1 MDPPRRPV
9 LIPVATPRR
18 SSRLPTG
25 RRLELD
31 KVLLPLIEDGLIVVA
46 DAARAKAAQREARS
60 AAEVHPLVL
69 IANLKL
75 PNPQRPGAELTL
87 ERLTEWLAAEVALP
101 YLRIDPT
108 RVDVAAVTALISHQ
122 YAQRHRILPVAIEA
136 QRYVFATCEPTDTR
150 WLPDLQKLLRR
161 DIALVVCNP
170 MDLHRYSMEF
180 FGVTR
185 SVRNAKDAR
194 DDATSLPSF
203 EQLVELGRTGE
214 VGSDEKHVV
223 LHRRLAAA
231 VRLRAARLRH
241 PPGTAARHEQGA
253 LPHRRRAAQGVR
265 TADPGDDRRGEPDQ
279 GAGAHGPGRTPA
291 PAGRTHQDP
300 LAGRARSGNA
310 PVDHAHRLRR
320 EVRDAHLRPGHG
332 AQADRAAR
340 LQPRRGEGWNRSSR
354 ARTASC
360 WSPARPDR
368 ARPPRCI
375 PRSSAW
381 PRPT

>member
-136 QRYVFATCEPTDTR
+136 QRYVFAAETAATR
-150 WLPDLQKLLRR
+150 YRARRVQSDGPASLQHGVLRR
-161 DIALVVCNP
+161 DALGAQ
-170 MDLHRYSMEF
+170 RQ
-180 FGVTR
+180 GR
-185 SVRNAKDAR
+185 AR
-194 DDATSLPSF
+194 RCHF
-203 EQLVELGRTGE
+203 
-214 VGSDEKHVV
+214 
-223 LHRRLAAA
+223 AAE
-231 VRLRAARLRH
+231 LRATG
-241 PPGTAARHEQGA
+241 GTG
-253 LPHRRRAAQGVR
+253 PHRR
-265 TADPGDDRRGEPDQ
+265 
-279 GAGAHGPGRTPA
+279 
-291 PAGRTHQDP
+291 
-300 LAGRARSGNA
+300 
-310 PVDHAHRLRR
+310 
-320 EVRDAHLRPGHG
+320 
-332 AQADRAAR
+332 
-340 LQPRRGEGWNRSSR
+340 SR
-354 ARTASC
+354 
-360 WSPARPDR
+360 
-368 ARPPRCI
+368 
-375 PRSSAW
+375 
-381 PRPT
+381 